1 MPGNP
6 FTDPNWAPDLADT
19 IDRFVG
25 KVRTTATDKAVVASR
40 GIVFGVLVLIA
51 VLVALPL
58 VVILL
63 SRSVQEL
70 LGFFVD
76 HDRSVWLSYFI
87 TGAILLL
94 GGFIAL
100 AKRSGGEVA

>member
-6 FTDPNWAPDLADT
+6 FTDPNWAADVTDT

-51 VLVALPL
+51 VLVAVPL
-58 VVILL
+58 LIILL

-70 LGFFVD
+70 LGFFFD
-76 HDRSVWLSYFI
+76 HDRSVWMSYVI
-87 TGAILLL
+87 TGAILMI

-100 AKRSGGEVA
+100 AKRRGGDVA